1 MARCPCKSVKDKLKH
16 DFDSSMVKVGFE
28 NQDVKKKIAGPPLC
42 AKHGLPVLASR
53 LLARCR
59 TSGCTQCEWDRRN
72 IRRKQ
77 TTVPSPKLRKC
88 KRHGLPITP
97 YYWRVGYRTK
107 GCTQCGNER
116 RHQTEAATK
125 VPTPANRLCKRHGL
139 PSFPVAGS
147 VVAAPPAVHFATRH
161 RVLSKRVTG
170 ETDSD
175 LALVI
180 PSSST
185 PH

>member
-1 MARCPCKSVKDKLKH
+1 MPGKSVKDKLKH

-125 VPTPANRLCKRHGL
+125 VPTPANRLCKRHGRAIL
-139 PSFPVAGS
+139 PSRWKRGCRSTGCSLCPLSREREFAQVIMVEVLIEEMFGS
-147 VVAAPPAVHFATRH
+147 
-161 RVLSKRVTG
+161 
-170 ETDSD
+170 D
-175 LALVI
+175 
-180 PSSST
+180 
-185 PH
+185 